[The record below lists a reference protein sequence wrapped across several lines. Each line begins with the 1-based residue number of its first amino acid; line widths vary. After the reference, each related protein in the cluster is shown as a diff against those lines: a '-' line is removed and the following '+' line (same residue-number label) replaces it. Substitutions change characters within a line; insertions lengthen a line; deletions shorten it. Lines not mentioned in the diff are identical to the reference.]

1 MRSDGRK
8 PDQLRPVKIVR
19 DFLEYPEGSCL
30 ISFGRTKVICTA
42 SVIENV
48 PNWLKGQGQG
58 WITAE
63 YSMLP
68 RATQQRSIRE
78 SVQGR
83 IGGRTHEIQR
93 MIGRAMRTA
102 VDLKKLGERTI
113 WVDCDVIQ
121 ADGGTRTAAITG
133 AFVAVAD
140 AIIKL
145 HKEGILEETPI
156 KDFVAA
162 VSVGIVEDKILLDLN
177 FEEDSK
183 AQVDMNVVG
192 TGIGNFS
199 EVHSMGEEH
208 TFTREQLI
216 QLLDL
221 ARKGID
227 QLIDL
232 QSKLYV
238 INKETGVWER
248 SELKEVSSDE
258 ALHSS

>member
-8 PDQLRPVKIVR
+8 PDELRPVSIVR

-30 ISFGRTKVICTA
+30 VSFGRTRVICTA

-48 PNWLKGQGQG
+48 PNWLKGKGQG

-68 RATQQRSIRE
+68 RATQQRNIRE
-78 SVQGR
+78 SVSGR

-140 AIIKL
+140 ALIRL
-145 HKEGILEETPI
+145 RKEGVIEENPI

-162 VSVGIVEDKILLDLN
+162 VSVGLVNDQILLDLN
-177 FEEDSK
+177 FEEDSS

-192 TGIGNFS
+192 TGTGLFS
-199 EVHSMGEEH
+199 EVHTMGEEN
-208 TFTREQLI
+208 TFTKEQLI
-216 QLLDL
+216 EMLDL

-227 QLIDL
+227 RLIEL
-232 QSKLYV
+232 QSQLYV
-238 INKETGVWER
+238 INGETGEWER
-248 SELKEVSSDE
+248 SELKEVRLDK
-258 ALHSS
+258 